1 MRVKFIFLLIIAV
14 SIGSFFAVSCSSVKS
29 RPIHDMD
36 GIMYGMIYDFDNIA
50 VGNVQV
56 FVNDKKIGESDIQGR
71 FILSSRKG
79 GIYGITLRKAGYED
93 VNQTF
98 SFDPMNVLYFKMI
111 NTSQLIQLA
120 ETALDTNSYN
130 EALTFL
136 DRAAVIGNSRC
147 DILFL
152 QAIVFYQKGEYENAS
167 KKIFEIEEQGF
178 TDESVSSLKKRVNTK
193 LEESNLNPA
202 LN

>member
-1 MRVKFIFLLIIAV
+1 MRVKFTVFLISTV
-14 SIGSFFAVSCSSVKS
+14 FIGSFFAVSCSSVKS

-50 VGNVQV
+50 VSNVQV
-56 FVNDKKIGESDIQGR
+56 FVNDKKIGESDIHGR

-79 GIYGITLRKAGYED
+79 GDYGITLKKPGYED

-111 NTSQLIQLA
+111 NTTQLITLA
-120 ETALDTNSYN
+120 EAALDTNSHN
-130 EALTFL
+130 EALAFL
-136 DRAAVIGNSRC
+136 DRAAEIGNSRC

-152 QAIVFYQKGEYENAS
+152 QAIILYQKAEYEVAAE
-167 KKIFEIEEQGF
+167 KILEIEEQGY
-178 TDESVSSLKKRVNTK
+178 TDESVNSLKKRIENEV
-193 LEESNLNPA
+193 EGPSLNSA